1 MKHIRHILM
10 KKFGPMFGIILCMAA
25 IVSVLVMPQGC
36 QMTPEQRAVV
46 IPLTTTAL
54 TLAERANYLPPG
66 SSVTIGNGV
75 AILTSEETQKQK
87 LVKLADLGLAEA
99 VKSGDLK
106 PGDALM
112 VNQLGTALVQ
122 LLPDQK
128 TPPAEA
134 PVNAFLPPPGG

>member
-1 MKHIRHILM
+1 MKSILV
-10 KKFGPMFGIILCMAA
+10 KKFGPLLGIVLCAVAIL
-25 IVSVLVMPQGC
+25 SVLVMPQGC
-36 QMTPEQRAVV
+36 QMSPDQRAVV

-66 SSVTIGNGV
+66 SSVTIGHGV

-106 PGDALM
+106 PGDALL

-128 TPPAEA
+128 AQPPAEGPQNPLLPA
-134 PVNAFLPPPGG
+134 PPKE